1 MHLPLHERLESALYN
16 IDTNTGPSICQARSS
31 MGGGLHL
38 KTLNTQKEIA
48 ICSNGAGSDTGE
60 ETRYSTLP
68 PLSTLSLL
76 SEMTMSLTI
85 FKGFN
90 SKQVL

>member
-1 MHLPLHERLESALYN
+1 
-16 IDTNTGPSICQARSS
+16 

-48 ICSNGAGSDTGE
+48 AKICSNGAGSDTAE
-60 ETRYSTLP
+60 ETGSSTLP
-68 PLSTLSLL
+68 SLSAPSLL

-85 FKGFN
+85 SKGFN

>member
-1 MHLPLHERLESALYN
+1 
-16 IDTNTGPSICQARSS
+16 

-48 ICSNGAGSDTGE
+48 AKICSNGAGSDTGE